1 MEISVISIGHQSMNG
16 RYIGIGPKKGIEVN
30 LYKILLW
37 IFMLCNQGLV
47 KSNLYTTLAN
57 EHLGKLFAQL

>member
-1 MEISVISIGHQSMNG
+1 MNG